1 MEHLAEVRQLDSARS
16 HWVAKLPAGRTV
28 EWDARITE
36 DRPGEVIAWEST
48 FDSRI
53 ETSGRVTFTK
63 APGSS
68 LTEVRVEMQVGAAGH
83 ESALLAKLFA
93 KPQLK
98 GDLRRLK
105 QVLETG
111 EVLFSDAS
119 AHIGKHPAQ
128 PDPDIDRRPTIFIEN
143 PPTAVKGVT
152 P

>member
-1 MEHLAEVRQLDSARS
+1 
-16 HWVAKLPAGRTV
+16 
-28 EWDARITE
+28 
-36 DRPGEVIAWEST
+36 VIAWRST
-48 FDSRI
+48 EDSRI
-53 ETSGRVTFTK
+53 GVSGRVTFDT
-63 APGSS
+63 APGSN
-68 LTEVRVEMQVGAAGH
+68 LTEVRVEMQLGN
-83 ESALLAKLFA
+83 SSTLAKIFA

-111 EVLFSDAS
+111 EVLISDAS

-128 PDPDIDRRPTIFIEN
+128 PDPDVDRRPHIFIEN